1 MISLT
6 HKRYYLL
13 ILVLLAGLLFFPTSS
28 LCQLEKEKSEL
39 LSVEEISKELRHWFE
54 SPLKLIMTPEEES
67 ILRKLKTLEDKI
79 KFVRIF
85 WERRDYNPATGINE
99 FREEFYLR
107 SDYAKVNFRRV
118 GEDGWR
124 TARGEMWVV
133 FGPPDRV
140 EMRYQNLYG
149 RIQLVIYW
157 YYAKSPSIYI
167 SPFEPLIFANIFGTG
182 EYYLLNSSFTGERLP
197 PRHRLRSEKIL
208 SEFRPALE
216 DANKKA
222 IFNEKLTY
230 DQILSPILSSP
241 PPIPPLPSQQI
252 PFQWKVD
259 YITLAEQKVELLL
272 TIKFKYRDFAWYKEE
287 DRLQVQ
293 LTLQTKLTDQ
303 EGEVIDQKTDTIVLS
318 LTADQLKEKIEEEYH
333 YQVSLMGRLG
343 SHLLEIVV
351 KDNLSGG
358 VSQLKKAID
367 IPPSL

>member
-79 KFVRIF
+79 QFVRIF

-167 SPFEPLIFANIFGTG
+167 
-182 EYYLLNSSFTGERLP
+182 Y
-197 PRHRLRSEKIL
+197 HH
-208 SEFRPALE
+208 
-216 DANKKA
+216 
-222 IFNEKLTY
+222 
-230 DQILSPILSSP
+230 LSP
-241 PPIPPLPSQQI
+241 
-252 PFQWKVD
+252 
-259 YITLAEQKVELLL
+259 
-272 TIKFKYRDFAWYKEE
+272 
-287 DRLQVQ
+287 
-293 LTLQTKLTDQ
+293 
-303 EGEVIDQKTDTIVLS
+303 
-318 LTADQLKEKIEEEYH
+318 
-333 YQVSLMGRLG
+333 
-343 SHLLEIVV
+343 
-351 KDNLSGG
+351 
-358 VSQLKKAID
+358 
-367 IPPSL
+367 